1 MKEQLLK
8 ILETAKNRNA
18 FWTQFIHKKE
28 AKVVAEIGVY
38 RGHFAEDVLKRCKDV
53 QEYLMIDP
61 WRNLEDW
68 NKPANESDEAFEKIY
83 QEAMNRTEVAKEKR
97 KVLRGKTTE
106 VIAQIEDKSLDFA
119 YVDGD
124 HTLKGITIDLIN
136 IWPKIKQGGFVGGDD
151 FGPSIWQHNT
161 SYEPTMVF
169 PFAVYFAESVGAKIY
184 ALLFNQFLISKENSG
199 FEFIDLTGGKYQETG
214 LRKQFV
220 SSPLKFLKSKLKRG

>member
-1 MKEQLLK
+1 MEEEIKGL
-8 ILETAKNRNA
+8 IGTSGNRNA
-18 FWTQFIHKKE
+18 FWTQFITKTGIEK
-28 AKVVAEIGVY
+28 VAEIGVY
-38 RGHFAEDVLKRCKDV
+38 RGRFAEDVLKRCEAV
-53 QEYLMIDP
+53 QRYLMIDP

-68 NKPANESDEAFEKIY
+68 NKPANESDEVFEKIF
-83 QEAMNRTEVAKEKR
+83 QEAMDRTEVAKEKR

-106 VIAQIEDKSLDFA
+106 VIHQIENESLDFA

-136 IWPKIKQGGFVGGDD
+136 IWPKIKDGGFIGGDD

-161 SYEPTMVF
+161 KYEPTMVF

-184 ALLFNQFLISKENSG
+184 ALPFNQFLICKGKSG
-199 FEFIDLTGGKYQETG
+199 FEFMDLTQGKYKETG

-220 SSPLKFLKSKLKRG
+220 SSPLKVLKDKLR

>member
-1 MKEQLLK
+1 MEEEIKGL
-8 ILETAKNRNA
+8 IGTSGNRNA
-18 FWTQFIHKKE
+18 FWTQFITKMGIEK
-28 AKVVAEIGVY
+28 VAEIGVY
-38 RGHFAEDVLKRCKDV
+38 RGHFAEDVLKRCEAV
-53 QEYLMIDP
+53 QRYLMIDP

-68 NKPANESDEAFEKIY
+68 NKPANESDEVFEKIF
-83 QEAMNRTEVAKEKR
+83 QEAMDRTEVAKEKR

-106 VIAQIEDKSLDFA
+106 VIHQIENESLDFA

-136 IWPKIKQGGFVGGDD
+136 IWPKIKNGGFIGGDD

-161 SYEPTMVF
+161 KYEPTMVF

-184 ALLFNQFLISKENSG
+184 ALPFNQFLISKEKSG
-199 FEFIDLTGGKYQETG
+199 FEFMDLTQGKYNETG

-220 SSPLKFLKSKLKRG
+220 SSPLKVLKDKLR